1 MHAQYWKRSALGL
14 VLGLGPRL
22 KFTLPLS
29 PVSSPCCHVAL
40 YSLPYPCPQS
50 SLHAACCPQSS
61 LHAACC
67 IIYVRFATLKL
78 PCTLYH
84 KSWGRDWERGS
95 LIEDTR
101 TLFGSTVDLSVCFYL
116 PPMCA
121 YLVHR
126 RKPLLRP
133 RDFLEKDL
141 FKADWYSYRY
151 KVASFLI
158 WCLVVS
164 FLWTNLSGSLPFCGP
179 GKWLFL
185 FYKASAI
192 TCNWY

>member
-1 MHAQYWKRSALGL
+1 MFPDPIRCVYCFQYNTRAILKAISTGVGFGSGTETKVYPTL
-14 VLGLGPRL
+14 VPCLLS
-22 KFTLPLS
+22 TL
-29 PVSSPCCHVAL
+29 HVAP
-40 YSLPYPCPQS
+40 SLLSMLP
-50 SLHAACCPQSS
+50 
-61 LHAACC
+61 CC
-67 IIYVRFATLKL
+67 IIYVHFATLKL
-78 PCTLYH
+78 PCTLYC
-84 KSWGRDWERGS
+84 KSWGGDWERGS

-101 TLFGSTVDLSVCFYL
+101 TLFGSTVDLLVCFYL

-141 FKADWYSYRY
+141 FKANWYSYRY

-164 FLWTNLSGSLPFCGP
+164 FL
-179 GKWLFL
+179 
-185 FYKASAI
+185 
-192 TCNWY
+192 